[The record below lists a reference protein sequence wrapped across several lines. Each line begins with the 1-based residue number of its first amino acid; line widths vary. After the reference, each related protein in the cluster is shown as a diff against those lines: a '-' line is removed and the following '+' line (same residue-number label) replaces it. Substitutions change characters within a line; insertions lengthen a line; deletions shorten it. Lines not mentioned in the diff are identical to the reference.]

1 VNKMKAEEKL
11 IKDWLTRKLNKEK
24 DNFNLQDRVT
34 EMITIVSEL

>member
-1 VNKMKAEEKL
+1 MKAEEKL